1 MKRRTIAVLGAGAV
15 GVSTA
20 LYLQRDGHDVL
31 LIDRDEPGMGCSFGN
46 AALIQCS
53 SVLPV
58 AAPGVLRSVPKMLLD
73 PDQPLVLRWRHLL
86 SLAPYLMGFLR
97 EAQPSRFA
105 ANADALAAIIPQS
118 YEGYRPL
125 IEAAGLQS
133 LVWQRGEMQV
143 FQSRAIFDGAE
154 HGRRMRMERGVK
166 VELLDFDDLRDLEPA
181 LTHDCRWGVL
191 LPSSYQTAD
200 PYKLISGLA
209 RHFAE
214 QGGTVV
220 REMVRDVSVEGDDR
234 IVVRCEGRDIVV
246 NEAVVAFGA
255 FSGPVAKRLGGR
267 TPLNSERGYHA
278 MLSDPGVELRHTL
291 ISADFRFAMSPLE
304 SGIRLAGTAELAK
317 VGAPPRYERA
327 RRLIPLGQKL
337 LPGLRAEGATYWMG
351 HRPSLPDS
359 LPVIGPSPR
368 HGNIHF
374 AFGHGHSGLTLG
386 GITGRLVADLV
397 AGRPTPMP
405 MAPYSVERFGNGG
418 GRAW

>member
-1 MKRRTIAVLGAGAV
+1 MERKIIAVLGAGAV

-20 LYLQRDGHDVL
+20 LYLQRDGHQVML
-31 LIDRDEPGMGCSFGN
+31 VDRDEPGMGCSFGN
-46 AALIQCS
+46 AGLIQCS

-86 SLAPYLMGFLR
+86 SLTPYLMGFLR
-97 EAQPSRFA
+97 EAQASRFA

-143 FQSRAIFDGAE
+143 FKSRAVFDGAE
-154 HGRRMRMERGVK
+154 HGRRMRMDRGVK
-166 VELLDFDDLRDLEPA
+166 VELLGSDDLRDLEPA

-200 PYKLISGLA
+200 PYRLISGLA
-209 RHFAE
+209 RHFAA
-214 QGGTVV
+214 QGGTIVKAT
-220 REMVRDVSVEGDDR
+220 VRDVRAESSDRVVIRCDDR
-234 IVVRCEGRDIVV
+234 DVTADEV
-246 NEAVVAFGA
+246 VVAFGA
-255 FSGPVAKRLGGR
+255 FSGPVAAQLGGR

-278 MLSDPGVELRHTL
+278 MLPDPGVELHHTI
-291 ISADFRFAMSPLE
+291 ISGDYRFAMSPME
-304 SGIRLAGTAELAK
+304 GRVRLAGTAELAK
-317 VGAPPRYERA
+317 VGAPPKYERA

-337 LPGLRAEGATYWMG
+337 LPGLRADGATYWMG

-359 LPVIGPSPR
+359 LPVIGASPR
-368 HGNIHF
+368 HPNVHF

-386 GITGRLVADLV
+386 GITGRLIADLV
-397 AGRPTPMP
+397 AGREPPMP
-405 MAPYSVERFGNGG
+405 MAPYSVERFHG
-418 GRAW
+418 